1 MTDFEAERE
10 LFRDGLVE
18 RHETAWRELYA
29 RHTPALLRLAQLLA
43 DSADDADDLVHETWL
58 RAVRGAKRFG
68 GRSALRTWL
77 TGILVNCA
85 REWRRA
91 ARRAAAVP
99 LDDEVPASDP
109 EPPAGVERLDL
120 ERAVAALAPGYRE
133 VLLLH
138 DLFGYTH
145 DEIGGML
152 DLSPG
157 TSKSQLSR
165 ARRAMIRALG
175 GGQGGTND

>member
-1 MTDFEAERE
+1 MTDARSEAALLER
-10 LFRDGLVE
+10 GLRNHDE
-18 RHETAWRELYA
+18 AAWRELYT
-29 RHTPALLRLAQLLA
+29 RHTPVLLRLAQLLA
-43 DSADDADDLVHETWL
+43 ESADDAEDLVHETWL
-58 RAVRGAKRFG
+58 RAVRGAGRFA

-91 ARRAAAVP
+91 AHRAGTVE
-99 LDDEVPASDP
+99 LHDEVAGSDP
-109 EPPAGVERLDL
+109 APPAGIERLDL
-120 ERAVAALAPGYRE
+120 ERALAALAPGYRE

-138 DLFGYTH
+138 DLFGYSH

-152 DLSPG
+152 GVAPG

-165 ARRAMIRALG
+165 ARRAVIRALG
-175 GGQGGTND
+175 GEQGGLHD

>member
-1 MTDFEAERE
+1 MTETPEQALLRK
-10 LFRDGLVE
+10 GVVE
-18 RHETAWRELYA
+18 GNDAAWRELYT

-43 DSADDADDLVHETWL
+43 ESADDAEDLVHETWL
-58 RAVRGAKRFG
+58 RAVRGAERFG

-91 ARRAAAVP
+91 VRRAGAVP
-99 LDDEVPASDP
+99 LDEEVAGSDP
-109 EPPAGVERLDL
+109 APPAGVERLDL

-165 ARRAMIRALG
+165 ARRAVIRALG
-175 GGQGGTND
+175 GGQGGTHD